1 MKVLSSN
8 ATLVASYDGI
18 LTETCD
24 DHSANN
30 GEQEESI
37 EDSEGEQSGN

>member
-1 MKVLSSN
+1 MKVLSSI
-8 ATLVASYDGI
+8 ATLAASDDGI
-18 LTETCD
+18 LTETYD

-30 GEQEESI
+30 GEQGESI

>member
-1 MKVLSSN
+1 MKALSSI
-8 ATLVASYDGI
+8 ATLAASDDGI

-24 DHSANN
+24 DHSANS